1 MQRWAHLEQVGSG
14 QAEEG
19 SEEELIDSDLGED
32 GAQVRALSHER
43 GQHSVE
49 EPILEAP
56 LIDSSVQQKGQRA
69 TRAIRCGDL
78 NLLAGEIV
86 ASDDAR
92 ANRLESALSR
102 LCEQIG
108 KHSLHAHD
116 SEGRGVRGSSQDGVR
131 RARDIRGS
139 SQDGVRRARDITLDG
154 NRDRPAGSMPYGR
167 ETMDPGRAGEERNQP
182 DRRHG
187 ARKN

>member
-19 SEEELIDSDLGED
+19 SEEELVDGDLGED

-49 EPILEAP
+49 EPVLEAP
-56 LIDSSVQQKGQRA
+56 LIDSAVQQEGQRA

-131 RARDIRGS
+131 RARDI
-139 SQDGVRRARDITLDG
+139 TLDG

-167 ETMDPGRAGEERNQP
+167 ETMDPGRARLPHHSVDG
-182 DRRHG
+182 
-187 ARKN
+187 

>member
-19 SEEELIDSDLGED
+19 SEDELVHGDLGED

-49 EPILEAP
+49 EVVLEAP
-56 LIDSSVQQKGQRA
+56 LIDSSVQQESQRA

-116 SEGRGVRGSSQDGVR
+116 SEGRGVRGSSQDGVS
-131 RARDIRGS
+131 RAHH
-139 SQDGVRRARDITLDG
+139 DITLDG

-167 ETMDPGRAGEERNQP
+167 GTMCMQFDPGRAGEERNQR
-182 DRRHG
+182 DRRHLMI
-187 ARKN
+187 